1 MKKLCLLVCMSLGLS
16 ATAMAEGDAEAGKAK
31 SAVCAACHGPD
42 GNSMQVCPRWSAVAS
57 RWTLHEFAILLLKVL
72 K

>member
-42 GNSMQVCPRWSAVAS
+42 GNSMIDMNPNLLAS
-57 RWTLHEFAILLLKVL
+57 MRSTLLSN
-72 K
+72 